1 MKAVKPVPV
10 LPEYKSSVGSIV
22 SCNKSVYVRNSELY
36 SDASEKLSYT
46 GLSVS
51 EFLQRCLFLYL
62 HSKDYGLFYSYIY
75 DKDVIAGCR
84 TYPEVCNV

>member
-51 EFLQRCLFLYL
+51 EFLQRCMYIYM
-62 HSKDYGLFYSYIY
+62 HGEDYGLFSSYLY
-75 DKDVIAGCR
+75 DKSVIAGCR
-84 TYPEVCNV
+84 LYPEVCDI